1 MRKKAE
7 RMRQDKIREQDPYA
21 TKKQISSQ
29 HLFKACTLMDS
40 YDMQGSRQGDYHGA
54 REMSLGLKNSLS
66 LPSATTLQFI
76 ETTYKPTP
84 TPLFKVDNP
93 SDLTCVPTSV
103 FESRYPTCWV
113 LDCPC
118 EDKSPFHKGY
128 AAMAD
133 SGDWCAYWGKT
144 FS

>member
-84 TPLFKVDNP
+84 TPLSKVDNP
-93 SDLTCVPTSV
+93 SDLTCVPT
-103 FESRYPTCWV
+103 
-113 LDCPC
+113 
-118 EDKSPFHKGY
+118 
-128 AAMAD
+128 AD